1 MKCILLVISILW
13 PRYSGVTIEML
24 EYFLRRLVMV
34 IPVVIG
40 VSLIVFF
47 MVHLIPGDPVVLML
61 GETAQTADI
70 EQLRHDLGL
79 DKPLPGQLIDYFQ
92 GILHGDLGRSLHTRK
107 PVTDIL
113 IARFPATLELT
124 LVSMFAALLIA
135 LPLGILSAVRA
146 NTIVDSSSM
155 FFALLG
161 VSLPNF
167 WLGPMLILLLS
178 IKLDWLPV
186 SGRGDWTTYIL
197 PAITLGTALA
207 AILTRMIRSSLL
219 EVLKAQYVTT
229 ALAKGLSPRRA
240 VLKHALR
247 NALIPVVT
255 ILGLQ
260 FGALLGGSVITE
272 TIFSW
277 PGIGREMIQAIQSR
291 DYPIVQGCVLM
302 ISTSYVIIN
311 LLTDLVYGAID
322 PRIQFQNSQGGFR
335 ELVSH
340 LFSQIRQ
347 FDSKKLRYLAGVF
360 SGLGAI
366 VLGVWGIQALL
377 TGDNWVS
384 ALFHSRFILWSFKTI
399 LFVSPMFFLWIW
411 FRRDRRSLMKLLRRP
426 AAVTGLIFT
435 LLFFFFGIFGPD
447 LVPQDPVNQNL
458 MMRLNSPD
466 GDHLFGMDNLGRDLF
481 SRVLYGTRISMYVG
495 LLVTLVSAIT
505 GIIIGM
511 ISGLAG
517 GWVDDL
523 LMRIVDIMLAFPGIL
538 LAIAMVAVLGPNI
551 NNVILALCI
560 MGWVGYARLARG
572 QVLAAREEEYVV
584 AARSLG
590 AGPVRLMFH
599 HLLPNIIAPLIVQAT
614 LGMAGVIIAEAGLSF
629 LGLGVQ
635 PPTPSWGGIL
645 NSGVDFFREGPHM
658 TIFPGLAIMS
668 VVMGLNF
675 LGDGLRDALDPKTRR

>member
-1 MKCILLVISILW
+1 
-13 PRYSGVTIEML
+13 
-24 EYFLRRLVMV
+24 MV

-47 MVHLIPGDPVVLML
+47 MVHMIPGDPVVLML
-61 GETAQTADI
+61 GETAQPADI

-92 GILHGDLGRSLHTRK
+92 GIVQGDLGRSLHTRK
-107 PVTDIL
+107 PVTEIL
-113 IARFPATLELT
+113 ISRFPATLELT

-146 NTIVDSSSM
+146 NTLVDSSSM

-167 WLGPMLILLLS
+167 WLGPMLILLFS

-186 SGRGDWTTYIL
+186 SGRGDWSTYIL

-229 ALAKGLSPRRA
+229 ALAKGLSTRR
-240 VLKHALR
+240 VILKHALR

-291 DYPIVQGCVLM
+291 DYPIVQGCVLL
-302 ISTSYVIIN
+302 ISTTYVLIN

-322 PRIQFQNSQGGFR
+322 PRIQYQDSSGGFR
-335 ELVSH
+335 ESLNNFYHQVR
-340 LFSQIRQ
+340 QINGA
-347 FDSKKLRYLAGVF
+347 KLRRTAGII
-360 SGLGAI
+360 SGVTGILLGI
-366 VLGVWGIQALL
+366 WGVKTLIS
-377 TGDNWVS
+377 GDNAVS
-384 ALFHSRFILWSFKTI
+384 EILKLSLFIWCFKILLFFSPI
-399 LFVSPMFFLWIW
+399 LLMIIW
-411 FRRDRRSLMKLLRRP
+411 FRKDRRSWMKLMRRP
-426 AAVTGLIFT
+426 MAVAGLLFT

-447 LVPQDPVNQNL
+447 LVPLDPVKQDL
-458 MMRLNSPD
+458 TLRLNNPD
-466 GDHLFGMDNLGRDLF
+466 ADHLFGMDNLGRDLF

-495 LLVTLVSAIT
+495 LLVTLVSAFI

-511 ISGLAG
+511 VSGLAG

-523 LMRIVDIMLAFPGIL
+523 VMRFVDIMLAFPGIL

-560 MGWVGYARLARG
+560 MGWVGYARLARA
-572 QVLAAREEEYVV
+572 QVLAAREEEYIV

-590 AGPVRLMFH
+590 AGSVRLMFL

-635 PPTPSWGGIL
+635 PPTPSWGTIL